1 MTAIAITSGQAP
13 SPRFDLAS
21 VEPGKTVVVDHVTD
35 LGGSLR
41 EFTRTVLAL
50 WGQGSH
56 VRVTGTPID
65 TSTPAGELM
74 LDVLVSALEA
84 EERLALASK

>member
-1 MTAIAITSGQAP
+1 MTAIAITPGQAP

-21 VEPGKTVVVDHVTD
+21 VVSGQTVVVGHVTA
-35 LGGSLR
+35 LGGSLS
-41 EFTRTVLAL
+41 EFARVALAIRSK
-50 WGQGSH
+50 GGY

-74 LDVLVSALEA
+74 LDVLAAASEF